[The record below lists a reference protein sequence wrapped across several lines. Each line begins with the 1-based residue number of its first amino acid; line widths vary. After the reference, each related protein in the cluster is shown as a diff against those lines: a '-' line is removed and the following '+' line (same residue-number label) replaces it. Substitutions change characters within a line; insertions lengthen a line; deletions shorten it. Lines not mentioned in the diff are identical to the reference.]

1 MPCLAGTASC
11 SLLTRIWLMSPRR
24 EGKMLAS
31 HDPSSDLASI
41 RMGFLLITAGAV
53 VFWRVMIKLLAII
66 VVVLVVFGIFT
77 VVHVLP

>member
-1 MPCLAGTASC
+1 
-11 SLLTRIWLMSPRR
+11 
-24 EGKMLAS
+24 MLAS